1 MKILVFATHVS
12 IDDDSRFCHNKTGF
26 GYMVYDIAKSVG
38 SIENV
43 DLFCANIM
51 APDVYRDHIHI
62 LKWNWFLFIRF
73 FSFCSVC
80 KAISFLYHYR
90 VSFFT
95 SIRVLYAFLLAGY
108 IKHII
113 KQYDVVHIHGCSF
126 YTQAIMDVCKKEE
139 IPFLITLHGLNSFSG
154 SIEIEKSMGRFE
166 KDFLS
171 SAYRN
176 HTNISF
182 ISSGDIKKVCSYLK
196 LNETPSFFTLI
207 SNGCDVVKRK
217 AYIDVRDK
225 LGIDKGSFI
234 FLFVGN
240 ITKNKN
246 QIEVAK
252 AYTLLPS
259 TIQHNTTILFCG
271 NIGDDGKLIEFI
283 NDNNLGDN
291 LFICGFVPKEE
302 ICNYYSSSNAT
313 ILTSYSEGF
322 GLSIIE
328 GFVYGKPNL
337 TYEDLSAVPDI
348 FNPSVMMAIERK
360 DEAYLAEAMQ
370 KMMKRNWDANRIE
383 EYSSFF
389 SLERMA
395 EGYVILLRQITRING
410 AY

>member
-1 MKILVFATHVS
+1 MKILIFTTHIS
-12 IDDDSRFCHNKTGF
+12 IDNDSRFSHNKTGF
-26 GYMVYDIAKSVG
+26 GYMVYDIAKSIGQV
-38 SIENV
+38 ENV

-51 APDVYRDHIHI
+51 TPDVYRDNIHI
-62 LKWNWFLFIRF
+62 LKWNWSLFLRF
-73 FSFCSVC
+73 FSFSNAY
-80 KAISFLYHYR
+80 KAISFLRHYR
-90 VSFFT
+90 VSLFT
-95 SIRVLYAFLLAGY
+95 LIRVFYAFLLTGY
-108 IKHII
+108 VRHLIK
-113 KQYDVVHIHGCSF
+113 KYDVVQIHGCSF
-126 YTQAIMDVCKKEE
+126 YTQAIMDVCKSEGV
-139 IPFLITLHGLNSFSG
+139 PFLITLHGLNSFDE

-225 LGIDKGSFI
+225 LGIAKGSFI

-259 TIQHNTTILFCG
+259 TIQQNTTILFCG
-271 NIGDDGKLIEFI
+271 NICDDGKLIEFI

-360 DEAYLAEAMQ
+360 DEVYLAGAMQ
-370 KMMKRNWDANRIE
+370 KMMTRNWDANQIE
-383 EYSSFF
+383 EYSSCF
-389 SLERMA
+389 SLEMMA
-395 EGYVILLRQITRING
+395 ERYVILLRQITGING
-410 AY
+410 VH